1 MTVRPITAGFAL
13 ALALFASPTFT
24 RAQLATASPDEV
36 RVTVSMNA
44 DGTRTTYEFDSLHR
58 RATATTTAKDGK
70 VVGKIRYVLDDA
82 GRFASG
88 EVYGPDDKLRF
99 KTLYKYDAAGRLIQE
114 SQLGSDDSVR
124 NKIVYAYD
132 KNGKQTGYT
141 VYDASGKLLQQTPGV
156 APHSPTP
163 SKRS

>member
-1 MTVRPITAGFAL
+1 MTVRPTSAGFAL
-13 ALALFASPTFT
+13 AFALFASPSFL

-58 RATATTTAKDGK
+58 RATATTTGKDGK
-70 VVGKIRYVLDDA
+70 VVGKIRYVLDDTS
-82 GRFASG
+82 RFASG
-88 EVYGPDDKLRF
+88 GVYGPDDKLRF
-99 KTLYKYDAAGRLIQE
+99 KTLYKYDAMGRLIQE
-114 SQLGSDDSVR
+114 SQLGPDDALR

-141 VYDASGKLLQQTPGV
+141 VYDANGKLLQQTPGA
-156 APHSPTP
+156 APRSPTP
-163 SKRS
+163 NKRR

>member
-1 MTVRPITAGFAL
+1 MTVRPITACFAL
-13 ALALFASPTFT
+13 ALALFASPSLT
-24 RAQLATASPDEV
+24 RAQLATASPAEV
-36 RVTVSMNA
+36 RVTVSLNA

-58 RATATTTAKDGK
+58 RATATTTGKDGK
-70 VVGKIRYVLDDA
+70 VVGKIHYVLDDA

-88 EVYGPDDKLRF
+88 EVFGPDDKLRF

-141 VYDASGKLLQQTPGV
+141 VYDANGKLLQQTPGV
-156 APHSPTP
+156 VPHSPTP
-163 SKRS
+163 GKRR